1 MDFDFP
7 NEVKIVKRSAR
18 EFAEKVIAPLV
29 DEMEKTGEF
38 PKRLIKEMGDL
49 GLLGLV
55 TPQEYGGSNLGYL
68 ARTVAIQEISRIS
81 AAVGICLQV
90 HHMGVAALVDWGSDK
105 QKEKYL
111 PPLTRGDYLGVC
123 AVTEPTGGSDI
134 LGLTST
140 AAPDADG
147 YVLNGRKCYIT
158 NSHFADAPIIFA
170 KTGEGPRGL
179 SAFIVEKG
187 TDGFSPGRH
196 ENKLG
201 LRGANTG
208 ELFFKDC
215 RIPRENLIGDEGGGL
230 KVALKT
236 ISEVG
241 RPGMAAVALGI
252 IEASYDEAL
261 KFAKERTLYGKP
273 ISNLQ
278 AIQWH
283 IADIYSDFETSKLL
297 CYRASWLKDKER
309 DCSIEMTLA
318 KVYTTEAAVRA
329 SRKALEIHGGAGAM
343 VEYPVQRFFRDAMV
357 TVSAGGTTE
366 IGKIVISRAALS

>member
-7 NEVKIVKRSAR
+7 NEVKIVKRSTR

-29 DEMEKTGEF
+29 DEMENTGEF
-38 PKRLIKEMGDL
+38 PTRLIKEMGDL
-49 GLLGLV
+49 GLLGLI
-55 TPQEYGGSNLGYL
+55 TPQEYGGSNLGFL

-111 PPLTRGDYLGVC
+111 PPLTRGDCLGVC

-158 NSHFADAPIIFA
+158 NSHHADAPVVFA

-201 LRGANTG
+201 LRGADTG
-208 ELFFKDC
+208 ELFFKNC

-230 KVALKT
+230 KIALKT

-261 KFAKERTLYGKP
+261 KFAKDRNLYGKP

-297 CYRASWLKDKER
+297 CYRASWLKDKDR

-329 SRKALEIHGGAGAM
+329 SRKALEIHGGAGTM

>member
-7 NEVKIVKRSAR
+7 NELKIVKKSAR

-38 PKRLIKEMGDL
+38 PAQLIKELGDL
-49 GLLGLV
+49 GLLGLI

-105 QKEKYL
+105 QKKKYL
-111 PPLTRGDYLGVC
+111 PPLTRGDCLGVC

-158 NSHFADAPIIFA
+158 NSHHADAPVVFA

-201 LRGANTG
+201 LRGADTG
-208 ELFFKDC
+208 ELFFKNC

-230 KVALKT
+230 KIALKT

-261 KFAKERTLYGKP
+261 KFAKDRNLYGKP

-297 CYRASWLKDKER
+297 CYRASWLKDKNR

-329 SRKALEIHGGAGAM
+329 SRKALEIHGGAGTM

-366 IGKIVISRAALS
+366 IGKVVISRAVLS